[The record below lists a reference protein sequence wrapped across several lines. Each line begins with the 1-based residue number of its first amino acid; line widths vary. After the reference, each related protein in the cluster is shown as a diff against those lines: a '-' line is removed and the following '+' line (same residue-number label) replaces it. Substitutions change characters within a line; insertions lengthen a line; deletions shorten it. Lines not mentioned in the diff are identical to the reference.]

1 MFAVS
6 FVTRTTSCRFELCVS
21 LLPHYGSHH
30 QPQLAS
36 LFSYSPFRE
45 SRSIFF
51 LISHFSR
58 FRFVSLRNQIDMAV
72 TGDSYE
78 EALAALSSL
87 ITKRSRADKS
97 NKGDRF
103 ELVFDYLKL
112 LDLEEDILKM
122 KVIHVAGTKGKGS
135 TCAFTESILRS
146 YGFRTGLFTSPHLID
161 VRERFRLDGKDISEE
176 KFLVYFWWCYNRL
189 KERTNEEIPMPT
201 YFRFLAL
208 LAFKIFAA
216 EEVDA
221 AILEVGLGG
230 KFDATNAVQK
240 PVVCGISSL
249 GYDHMEILG
258 DTLGKI
264 AGEKA
269 GIFKPGVPAFTVPQ
283 PDEAMR
289 VLEEK
294 ASELDVN
301 LEGVQPL
308 TARQLSGQKLGLDG
322 EHQYLNARLAVSL
335 ASTWL
340 QQIGNLEV
348 PTLTQMSILP
358 EKFIKGLATTSLQGR
373 AQVVPDQF
381 IETRTSGDLVF
392 YLDGAHSPES
402 MDVCAKWFSLAVKG
416 DNKSERSEHLV
427 NGSCHGKCSGE
438 ENCQQILLFNCMS
451 VRDPNLL
458 LPHLRNTCANYG
470 VHFKK
475 ALFVP
480 NMSVYHK
487 VGTTADLPEDD
498 PHVDLSW
505 QLTLQKVWERLV
517 HNEREGEDGESIKSE
532 VFTSLPMAIRWLR
545 DSVHESSSATR
556 FQVLVTGSLHLVV
569 PVRSSTNMEEDRVFP
584 TVHSTVFK
592 ESESLEGKCDKIE
605 GYDFNQGVNYPKLLR
620 SMLTTGF
627 QASNLGEAIDIVNQ
641 MLEWRLAD
649 EATVAEE
656 ENESVRCKIF
666 LGFTSNLV
674 SSGVR
679 ETIRYLVQHH
689 MVDVIVTTTGGVEE
703 DLIKCLAP
711 TYKGDFSLPGAYL
724 RSKGLNRTGNL
735 LVPNDNYCKFED
747 WIIPIFHEMLK
758 EQKQENVLWTPSK
771 LLARL
776 GKEINNESSY
786 LYWAYKMN
794 IPVFCPGITD
804 GSLGDMLYFHS
815 FRTSGLVVDVVQD
828 IRAMN
833 GEAVHATP
841 RKTGMIIL
849 GGGLPKHHIC
859 NANMM
864 RNGADYAV
872 FINTGQEF
880 DGSDSGARPDEA
892 VSWGKIRGSAK
903 TVKVHC
909 DATIAFPLLV
919 AETFASKREQT
930 CEPKT

>member
-21 LLPHYGSHH
+21 L
-30 QPQLAS
+30 
-36 LFSYSPFRE
+36 
-45 SRSIFF
+45 
-51 LISHFSR
+51 
-58 FRFVSLRNQIDMAV
+58 FVSLRNQIDMAAAS
-72 TGDSYE
+72 GDSYE

-176 KFLVYFWWCYNRL
+176 KFLFYFWWCYNRL

-269 GIFKPGVPAFTVPQ
+269 GIFKLGVPAFTVPQ

-294 ASELDVN
+294 ASKLDVN
-301 LEGVQPL
+301 LEVVQPL

-340 QQIGNLEV
+340 QQIGKLEV
-348 PTLTQMSILP
+348 PSLTQMSILP

-373 AQVVPDQF
+373 AQVVADQF
-381 IETRTSGDLVF
+381 IETRTSGDLLF

-416 DNKSERSEHLV
+416 DNKSERSEYLV
-427 NGSCHGKCSGE
+427 NGSSHDKCSGE

-487 VGTTADLPEDD
+487 VGTSADLPEND

-517 HNEREGEDGESIKSE
+517 HNERAEGEDSESIKSE
-532 VFTSLPMAIRWLR
+532 VFTSLPMAIKWLR
-545 DSVHESSSATR
+545 DSVHESSSTTR

-569 PVRSSTNMEEDRVFP
+569 PVRSSTNMEEDRVFS

-605 GYDFNQGVNYPKLLR
+605 GYDFNQGVNYPKSISNLLR

-641 MLEWRLAD
+641 MIDWRLAN

-656 ENESVRCKIF
+656 ENESARCKIF

-679 ETIRYLVQHH
+679 DTIRYLVQHH
-689 MVDVIVTTTGGVEE
+689 MVSDLLMLVTTTGGVEE

-724 RSKGLNRTGNL
+724 RSKGLNRIGNL

-747 WIIPIFHEMLK
+747 WIIPIFDEMLK

-794 IPVFCPGITD
+794 IPVFCPGLTD

-815 FRTSGLVVDVVQD
+815 FRTSGLVIDVVQD